1 MDNQP
6 YYDEY
11 MYYKNKN
18 NDLRSLMDGSLYDQ
32 IYNDENNNLY
42 LLFIT
47 SNLLEKE
54 HIRISS
60 QIEMEPVVAKKRNM
74 TYREQDDTEP
84 RIKKA
89 KTYPDYIYNLT
100 PFLKQYVTPH
110 KLPQFEADLN
120 YDKILVDKLESM
132 VEDDEYINH
141 ENYGKTVECWFAD
154 TMTCPV
160 CGSKS
165 LRRYQKDN
173 FPAIDVVCINPDHL
187 FDHGVKFFQIK
198 ASSGNFMGSSNSSI
212 VTPYFSLHDRTIHTG
227 SYKYGKTI
235 HDISIFDGDFI
246 KKILVGYICIDFV
259 KRDKYLTINK
269 SRSFFVLPKTKI
281 DNTIKELFTQDFT
294 EMFIEHNEV
303 SYNYYSYIDIVHP
316 TIIFDDK
323 NNDVVTFSER
333 YEHVLH
339 IPLDYLLITKW
350 TILENPLKIQL

>member
-141 ENYGKTVECWFAD
+141 ENYGKTVE
-154 TMTCPV
+154 
-160 CGSKS
+160 
-165 LRRYQKDN
+165 
-173 FPAIDVVCINPDHL
+173 CINPDHL

-339 IPLDYLLITKW
+339 IPLDYLLITKL